1 MWVALHCRG
10 YATCMVGFGMMHYE
24 IVGGVPVKCIFELLP
39 PLIALAMVYRVKYGN
54 LVVDYEVRVV

>member
-1 MWVALHCRG
+1 
-10 YATCMVGFGMMHYE
+10 MVGFGMMHYE